1 MSSHGGEIRV
11 LHVDDDPDLG
21 DLVALHLERV
31 NDDLT
36 VCTERRAA
44 DGLDRLSTE
53 AFDCVVSDHDMP
65 GMGGLEFLR
74 AVRDDHGD
82 LPFILFTGKG
92 NEEIA
97 SDAISAGVTEYLQKG
112 VGTDQYAV
120 LANRIERAVG
130 ERRAKTALEESER
143 MLSTLISNLPGMVY
157 RARNEAD
164 WPMEFVSDGA
174 SELVGYRSETIER
187 GEVSWG
193 DLIEESESDRLWR
206 TVQTCI
212 EADEPFEVTYEVET
226 ADGEARWMWE
236 RGRVVDVAEDGVE
249 ILEGFITD
257 VTARKERERELT
269 AEREFSE
276 KLVNAIDDA
285 FYLVGTDGSLIRW
298 NDVVNEVT
306 GYTDEELASIEVW
319 DLITESHHD
328 EIGRAIEQTLAVG
341 NGSTEVPLV
350 TADGDELLY
359 EFRGSAIEDRNGET
373 LGVAGIGRDITER
386 KRREQKRK
394 QYETLVE
401 NVGDP
406 MYVLDPDGTIRMA
419 NEAMAA
425 HLGYDRE
432 DIVGSDPT
440 RFMPEEDVRTGTDLI
455 RDLVRDDERTW
466 GSFEMRTIDAD
477 GTVSINE
484 DKVAPLFDEDGAFAG
499 SVGVLRETTERKER
513 ERELERYETIIEAVG
528 DPVYTLDDEGV
539 FTYVNEAVED
549 MTGHGPDALVG
560 EHISAVMSAADI
572 ERGNELIREMLSDAD
587 REHVTFETELVD
599 DEGDHTPVEIH
610 MALLPAPDGEFAGT
624 AGVIQNISE
633 RKARERQLS
642 EFASVVSHDLR
653 NPLNVADGRISL
665 ARETEDFSH
674 LDAAAS
680 ATDRMSELIDDLLTL
695 ARQGETVG
703 ETSPVDVAAAA
714 AQAWG
719 DVDTGE
725 ATLNKSGTVTVEADP
740 ARLRE
745 LFENLFRNAVEHGS
759 TSLPSQAQEDAVEH
773 GSTSSQNASRSDD
786 AVEHG
791 STTPR
796 SETSADDVGH
806 GSTPA
811 DAPAP
816 LSVTVGRTGDG
827 FYVADDGT
835 GIPASERDR
844 VFERG
849 YTTSESGTGFGLA
862 IVREIAEAHGW
873 DVTVT
878 ESEGGGARF
887 EFTTS
892 RADR

>member
-31 NDDLT
+31 HEDLT
-36 VCTERRAA
+36 VYTERRAV
-44 DGLDRLSTE
+44 DGLERLSAE
-53 AFDCVVSDHDMP
+53 PFDCVVSDHDMP

-112 VGTDQYAV
+112 IGTDQYTV

-174 SELVGYRSETIER
+174 AELVGYRSEAIER

-193 DLIEESESDRLWR
+193 GLIDESDADRLWQ

-212 EADEPFEVTYEVET
+212 KAGEPFEVSYQVET
-226 ADGEARWMWE
+226 ADGETRWMWE
-236 RGRVVDVAEDGVE
+236 RGRVVDETDDGVE
-249 ILEGFITD
+249 LLEGFITD

-276 KLVNAIDDA
+276 KLINAIDDA

-306 GYTDEELASIEVW
+306 GYTDEELASIDVW
-319 DLITESHHD
+319 DLVAESHHD
-328 EIGRAIEQTLAVG
+328 EIGRAIERTLAVG
-341 NGSTEVPLV
+341 HGSVEVPLV
-350 TADGDELLY
+350 TADGDKLLY
-359 EFRGSAIEDRNGET
+359 EFRGSAIDDRNGET
-373 LGVAGIGRDITER
+373 IGVAGIGRDITER

-406 MYVLDPDGTIRMA
+406 MYVLDPDSTIRMA
-419 NEAMAA
+419 NEAMAD
-425 HLGYDRE
+425 HLGYDRD
-432 DIVGSDPT
+432 DIVGSPPN
-440 RFMPEEDVRTGTDLI
+440 RFMPDEDVQRGTDLI

-466 GSFEMRTIDAD
+466 GSFEMRTVDAD
-477 GTVSINE
+477 GTIRINE
-484 DKVAPLFDEDGAFAG
+484 DKVAPLFDDDGAFVG

-539 FTYVNEAVED
+539 FTYVNEAIED
-549 MTGHGPDALVG
+549 MTGHEPDALVG
-560 EHISAVMSAADI
+560 AHISTVMSDEDI
-572 ERGNELIREMLSDAD
+572 ARGNELIREMLSDAD
-587 REHVTFETELVD
+587 RRNVTFETELVD
-599 DEGDHTPVEIH
+599 DAGDSTPVEIH
-610 MALLPAPDGEFAGT
+610 MALLPAPAGEFAGT
-624 AGVIQNISE
+624 AGVIRDISE
-633 RKARERQLS
+633 RKARERQLA

-665 ARETEDFSH
+665 ARETGDLSH

-680 ATDRMSELIDDLLTL
+680 ATDRMSELIDDLLSL
-695 ARQGETVG
+695 ARQGATVG
-703 ETSPVDVAAAA
+703 ETSAVDVAAAA
-714 AQAWG
+714 SQAWG

-725 ATLNKSGTVTVEADP
+725 ATLSKSGSVTVEADP

-745 LFENLFRNAVEHGS
+745 LFENLFRNAVEHG
-759 TSLPSQAQEDAVEH
+759 
-773 GSTSSQNASRSDD
+773 GSGG
-786 AVEHG
+786 E
-791 STTPR
+791 TP
-796 SETSADDVGH
+796 D
-806 GSTPA
+806 
-811 DAPAP
+811 P
-816 LSVTVGRTGDG
+816 LVITVGRTDDG
-827 FYVADDGT
+827 FYVADDGV
-835 GIPASERDR
+835 GIPPSERCQ

-849 YTTSESGTGFGLA
+849 YTTSERGTGFGLA

-873 DVTVT
+873 SVDLA
-878 ESEGGGARF
+878 ESEAGGARF
-887 EFTTS
+887 AFTTA
-892 RADR
+892 RGDR